1 MVLKP
6 AIRNEHH
13 EAYRAGRLDEI
24 PEHVLPL
31 LEERYGKLPNAKGT
45 KKVEEVKEKTSEVK
59 PKGEAA

>member
-24 PEHVLPL
+24 PAEILPL
-31 LEERYGKLPNAKGT
+31 LEENYAKIPGFE
-45 KKVEEVKEKTSEVK
+45 KGQKAKENKEKVVK
-59 PKGEAA
+59 PKGEADE